1 MRHIQLSAG
10 MGGQGPDAG
19 WTKRRDTMMRFIV
32 ITGISGA
39 GKSLVANYLED
50 AGFFCID
57 NLPPLLIPKIAEICS
72 QSYRK
77 MDKIGLVTDIR
88 GGELLNDLFPA
99 LDALTEEGHT
109 YEILFMEA
117 SDNVV
122 IKRYKESRR
131 SHPLS
136 QEGRLNKAIAEERKV
151 LERIKDRANYV
162 IDTSNLTPKQ
172 LKDAITGIIG
182 SSDEFGGMIIN
193 IISFGFKY
201 GIPIE
206 CDLVFDVRF
215 IPNPYYIESMR
226 KHTGQHEDVR
236 KYVLGMA
243 ETIEFSEKLN
253 AMLDFLIPNYI
264 KEGKSQLV
272 IGIGCTG
279 GRHRS
284 VVIADELLKSLKEK
298 KYKVV
303 IEHRD
308 IDKDGRSD
316 GR

>member
-1 MRHIQLSAG
+1 
-10 MGGQGPDAG
+10 
-19 WTKRRDTMMRFIV
+19 MRFIV

-50 AGFFCID
+50 SGFFCID

-77 MDKIGLVTDIR
+77 MDKIAVVIDIR

-99 LDALTEEGHT
+99 LDSLSKDGHT

-131 SHPLS
+131 SHPLDR
-136 QEGRLNKAIAEERKV
+136 EGSLKKAIAEERKV
-151 LERIKDRANYV
+151 LEKIKNRADYV

-172 LKDAITGIIG
+172 LKEAITGIIVD
-182 SSDEFGGMIIN
+182 SEEFGGLIIN

-215 IPNPYYIESMR
+215 IPNPYYIESMK
-226 KHTGQHEDVR
+226 KHTGKHEDVR
-236 KYVLGMA
+236 DYVLGMP
-243 ETIEFSEKLN
+243 ETKIFNEKLYDL
-253 AMLDFLIPNYI
+253 LDFLIPNYV

-284 VVIADELLKSLKEK
+284 VVIADELVKNLEEK
-298 KYKVV
+298 KHRVV

-308 IDKDGRSD
+308 IEKDGRSG

>member
-1 MRHIQLSAG
+1 
-10 MGGQGPDAG
+10 
-19 WTKRRDTMMRFIV
+19 MRFIV

-77 MDKIGLVTDIR
+77 MDKIAVVIDIR

-99 LDALTEEGHT
+99 LDSLSKDGHT

-131 SHPLS
+131 SHPLDR
-136 QEGRLNKAIAEERKV
+136 EGSLKKAIAEERKV
-151 LERIKDRANYV
+151 LEKIKNRADYV

-172 LKDAITGIIG
+172 LKEAITGIIVD
-182 SSDEFGGMIIN
+182 SEEFGGPIIN

-215 IPNPYYIESMR
+215 IPNPYYIESMK
-226 KHTGQHEDVR
+226 KHTGKHEDVR
-236 KYVLGMA
+236 DYVLGMP
-243 ETIEFSEKLN
+243 ETKIFNEKLYDL
-253 AMLDFLIPNYI
+253 LDFLIPNYV

-284 VVIADELLKSLKEK
+284 VVIADELVKNLEEK
-298 KYKVV
+298 KHRVV

-308 IDKDGRSD
+308 IEKDGRSG

>member
-1 MRHIQLSAG
+1 
-10 MGGQGPDAG
+10 
-19 WTKRRDTMMRFIV
+19 MRFIV

-50 AGFFCID
+50 AGFYCID

-77 MDKIGLVTDIR
+77 MDKIALVIDIR

-99 LDALTEEGHT
+99 LDALKKDGHT

-131 SHPLS
+131 SHPLDH
-136 QEGRLNKAIAEERKV
+136 EGSLKKAIAAERRV
-151 LERIKDRANYV
+151 LEKIKDRANYV

-172 LKDAITGIIG
+172 LKEAITGIIVN
-182 SSDEFGGMIIN
+182 SEEFGGLIIN

-215 IPNPYYIESMR
+215 IPNPYYIESMK
-226 KHTGQHEDVR
+226 KHTGKHEDVR
-236 KYVLGMA
+236 NYVLGMP
-243 ETIEFSEKLN
+243 ETKEFNEKLN
-253 AMLDFLIPNYI
+253 ALLDFLIPNYV

-284 VVIADELLKSLKEK
+284 VVIADELMKTLTEK
-298 KYKVV
+298 K
-303 IEHRD
+303 HRED
-308 IDKDGRSD
+308 RKRHV
-316 GR
+316 

>member
-1 MRHIQLSAG
+1 
-10 MGGQGPDAG
+10 
-19 WTKRRDTMMRFIV
+19 MRFIV

-50 AGFFCID
+50 AGFYCID

-77 MDKIGLVTDIR
+77 MDKIALVIDIR

-99 LDALTEEGHT
+99 LDALKKDGHT

-131 SHPLS
+131 SHPLDH
-136 QEGRLNKAIAEERKV
+136 EGSLKKAIAAERRV
-151 LERIKDRANYV
+151 LEKIKDRANYV

-172 LKDAITGIIG
+172 LKEAITGIIVN
-182 SSDEFGGMIIN
+182 SEEFGGLIIN

-215 IPNPYYIESMR
+215 IPNPYYIESMK
-226 KHTGQHEDVR
+226 KHTGKHEHVR
-236 KYVLGMA
+236 NYVLGMP
-243 ETIEFSEKLN
+243 ETKEFNEKLN
-253 AMLDFLIPNYI
+253 ALLDFLIPNYV

-284 VVIADELLKSLKEK
+284 VVIADELMKTLTEK
-298 KYKVV
+298 KHRVV

-308 IDKDGRSD
+308 IDKDGRSG

>member
-1 MRHIQLSAG
+1 M
-10 MGGQGPDAG
+10 
-19 WTKRRDTMMRFIV
+19 KFIV

-72 QSYRK
+72 QSYKK
-77 MDKIGLVTDIR
+77 MDKAAVVIDIR

-99 LDALTEEGHT
+99 LEALTSEGHT
-109 YEILFMEA
+109 YEIFFMEA
-117 SDNVV
+117 SDNVL

-131 SHPLS
+131 AHPLA
-136 QEGRLNKAIAEERKV
+136 QEGRLAKGIAEERQV
-151 LERIKDRANYV
+151 LQKIKDRADYV

-172 LKDAITGIIG
+172 LKEAITSIIG
-182 SSDEFGGMIIN
+182 HDNPFEGLIIN

-226 KHTGQHEDVR
+226 KLTGQHEKV
-236 KYVLGMA
+236 KEYVLEKP
-243 ETIEFSEKLN
+243 ETKEFLDKLN
-253 AMLDFLIPNYI
+253 SMLDFLIPNYV

-284 VVIADELLKSLKEK
+284 VAIADELQRNLTDKNHR
-298 KYKVV
+298 VV
-303 IEHRD
+303 MEHRD
-308 IDKDGRSD
+308 IDKDGRSA

>member
-1 MRHIQLSAG
+1 
-10 MGGQGPDAG
+10 
-19 WTKRRDTMMRFIV
+19 MRFIV

-39 GKSLVANYLED
+39 GKSLVAKYLED

-77 MDKIGLVTDIR
+77 MDKIALVTDIR

-99 LDALTEEGHT
+99 LDALTDEGHT
-109 YEILFMEA
+109 YEIFFMDA
-117 SDNVV
+117 SDNVLV
-122 IKRYKESRR
+122 KRYKESRR
-131 SHPLS
+131 SHPLA
-136 QEGRLNKAIAEERKV
+136 QEGRLKQAIAEERRV
-151 LERIKDRANYV
+151 LQKIKERADYV

-172 LKDAITGIIG
+172 LREAITGIIDN
-182 SSDEFGGMIIN
+182 SEEFGGIIIN

-215 IPNPYYIESMR
+215 IPNPFYIESMR
-226 KHTGQHEDVR
+226 KLTGKHDDVR
-236 KYVLGMA
+236 EYVLGMP
-243 ETIEFSEKLN
+243 ETIEFNEKLN
-253 AMLDFLIPNYI
+253 SMLDFLIPNYI
-264 KEGKSQLV
+264 REGKSQLV

-284 VVIADELLKSLKEK
+284 VAIAEELLKNLTEK
-298 KYKVV
+298 KHKAV

-308 IDKDGRSD
+308 IDKDGRS
-316 GR
+316 GGI

>member
-1 MRHIQLSAG
+1 
-10 MGGQGPDAG
+10 
-19 WTKRRDTMMRFIV
+19 MRFIV

-50 AGFFCID
+50 AGFYCID

-77 MDKIGLVTDIR
+77 MDKIALVIDIR

-99 LDALTEEGHT
+99 LDALKKDGYT

-131 SHPLS
+131 SHPLDH
-136 QEGRLNKAIAEERKV
+136 EGSLKKAIAEERRV
-151 LERIKDRANYV
+151 LEKIKDHANYV

-172 LKDAITGIIG
+172 LKEAITGIIVN
-182 SSDEFGGMIIN
+182 SEEFGGLIIN

-215 IPNPYYIESMR
+215 IPNPYYIESMK
-226 KHTGQHEDVR
+226 KHTGKHEDVR
-236 KYVLGMA
+236 NYVLGMP
-243 ETIEFSEKLN
+243 ETREFNEKLN
-253 AMLDFLIPNYI
+253 ALLDFLIPNYV

-284 VVIADELLKSLKEK
+284 VVIADELMKTLTEK
-298 KYKVV
+298 KHRVV

-308 IDKDGRSD
+308 IDKDGRSG

>member
-1 MRHIQLSAG
+1 
-10 MGGQGPDAG
+10 
-19 WTKRRDTMMRFIV
+19 MRFVV

-39 GKSLVANYLED
+39 GKSLVAKHLED
-50 AGFFCID
+50 EGFYCID

-72 QSYRK
+72 HSYKK
-77 MDKIGLVTDIR
+77 MDKIALVIDVR

-99 LDALTEEGHT
+99 LDALKEAGNT

-117 SDNVV
+117 SDKVV

-131 SHPLS
+131 SHPLA
-136 QEGRLNKAIAEERKV
+136 QEGRLLKGISEERRLLQK
-151 LERIKDRANYV
+151 IKDRADYV
-162 IDTSNLTPKQ
+162 IETSNLTPRQ

-182 SSDEFGGMIIN
+182 QDNTFHGLIIN

-206 CDLVFDVRF
+206 CDLIFDVRF
-215 IPNPYYIESMR
+215 IPNPYYIESMKR
-226 KHTGQHEDVR
+226 LTGKHENV
-236 KYVLGMA
+236 KEYVLKMP
-243 ETIEFSEKLN
+243 ETVEFLDKLN
-253 AMLDFLIPNYI
+253 NMLDFLIPNYV

-284 VVIADELLKSLKEK
+284 VAIADELYRNLTDKQHKT
-298 KYKVV
+298 V

-308 IDKDGRSD
+308 IEKDGRGA

>member
-1 MRHIQLSAG
+1 
-10 MGGQGPDAG
+10 
-19 WTKRRDTMMRFIV
+19 MRFIV

-50 AGFFCID
+50 AGFYCID

-77 MDKIGLVTDIR
+77 MDKIALVIDIR

-99 LDALTEEGHT
+99 LDALKKDGHT

-131 SHPLS
+131 SHPLDH
-136 QEGRLNKAIAEERKV
+136 EGSLKKAIAAERRV
-151 LERIKDRANYV
+151 LEKIKDHANYV

-172 LKDAITGIIG
+172 MKEAITGIIVN
-182 SSDEFGGMIIN
+182 SEEFGGLIIN

-215 IPNPYYIESMR
+215 IPNPYYIESMK
-226 KHTGQHEDVR
+226 KHTGKHEDVR
-236 KYVLGMA
+236 NYVLGMP
-243 ETIEFSEKLN
+243 ETREFNDKLN
-253 AMLDFLIPNYI
+253 ALLDFLIPNYV

-284 VVIADELLKSLKEK
+284 VVIADELMKTLTEK
-298 KYKVV
+298 KHRVV

-308 IDKDGRSD
+308 IDKDGRSG

>member
-1 MRHIQLSAG
+1 
-10 MGGQGPDAG
+10 
-19 WTKRRDTMMRFIV
+19 MRFIV

-50 AGFFCID
+50 AGFYCID

-77 MDKIGLVTDIR
+77 MDKIALVIDIR

-99 LDALTEEGHT
+99 LDALKKDGHT

-131 SHPLS
+131 SHPLDH
-136 QEGRLNKAIAEERKV
+136 EGSLKKAIAAERRV
-151 LERIKDRANYV
+151 LEKIKDRANYV

-172 LKDAITGIIG
+172 LKEAITGIIVN
-182 SSDEFGGMIIN
+182 SEEFGGLIIN

-215 IPNPYYIESMR
+215 IPNPYYIESMK
-226 KHTGQHEDVR
+226 KHTGKHEDVR
-236 KYVLGMA
+236 NYVLGMP
-243 ETIEFSEKLN
+243 ETREFNDKLN
-253 AMLDFLIPNYI
+253 ALLDFLIPNYV

-284 VVIADELLKSLKEK
+284 VVIADELMKTLTEK
-298 KYKVV
+298 KHRVV

-308 IDKDGRSD
+308 IDKDGRSG

>member
-1 MRHIQLSAG
+1 
-10 MGGQGPDAG
+10 
-19 WTKRRDTMMRFIV
+19 MRFIV

-39 GKSLVANYLED
+39 GKSLVAKHLED

-57 NLPPLLIPKIAEICS
+57 NLPPQLIPKIAEVCS
-72 QSYRK
+72 QSYKK
-77 MDKIGLVTDIR
+77 MDKIGLVIDIR

-99 LDALTEEGHT
+99 LGALAADGHT

-117 SDNVV
+117 SDKVL

-131 SHPLS
+131 SHPLA
-136 QEGRLNKAIAEERKV
+136 QEGRLLKGISEERRV
-151 LERIKDRANYV
+151 LQKIKDRADYV
-162 IDTSNLTPKQ
+162 IETTNLTPRQ

-182 SSDEFGGMIIN
+182 QDSTFHGLIIN

-206 CDLVFDVRF
+206 CDLIFDVRF
-215 IPNPYYIESMR
+215 IPNPYYIDSMKKLTG
-226 KHTGQHEDVR
+226 KHDSVKE
-236 KYVLGMA
+236 YVLRMP
-243 ETIEFSEKLN
+243 ETVEFLDKLN
-253 AMLDFLIPNYI
+253 SMLDFLIPNYV

-284 VVIADELLKSLKEK
+284 VAIADELAKSLEAKQ
-298 KYKVV
+298 YRSIV
-303 IEHRD
+303 EHRD
-308 IDKDGRSD
+308 IDKDGRGA